1 MGFSLSIRLTPEEQ
15 KSLAAGSIGAGYTGV
30 GTAFSKPIRILYI
43 QNLTDA
49 AVQWSM
55 DGLKDHWPMPANGF
69 LLLDIMSNKSVSQQ
83 FFISEGTRMYVKQL
97 GVPTTGSVYVS
108 AFYGK
113 E

>member
-1 MGFSLSIRLTPEEQ
+1 MGFSLAIRMLPEVQ
-15 KSLAAGSIGAGYTGV
+15 KSLAAGSIAAGYTGV
-30 GTAFSKPIRILYI
+30 GTAFSNPVRILFL

-55 DGLKDHWPMPANGF
+55 DGIDDHFPMPANGF
-69 LLLDIMSNKSVSQQ
+69 LLLDVMGNKSVSDQ

-108 AFYGK
+108 AMYGK
-113 E
+113 K